1 MLVAVAAIC
10 IHQLLLSFVLLFD
23 DVPTSSEARAAK
35 RRRRELTPYKRNLSM
50 EYGTPTTNLEHVP
63 HLERIL
69 QDINRPYM
77 KDVTHLHGW
86 QFFLLADC
94 LKDLIERPRL
104 RPDGTRPVNNIHKKC
119 KLDHHHRLQY
129 CLKWLNDGNFFRT
142 REAEIG
148 YGKSSI
154 HEDTVHVL
162 QAIVEGLD
170 DELQWPDAEK
180 RQELAATY
188 PGMFNGCIGVADVK
202 EYQVVKYLDPVKER
216 RSWSGKKKINS
227 YKLLSVMDHSGRYI
241 FARLCLGKNDR
252 EVFTG
257 SPLYLQEGEFFS
269 EDEFVAADGAFE
281 GDGRL
286 RCSYK
291 NPGNDDVKKLW
302 NLAFREVRTG
312 VENSYQRTGAWF
324 PLIGNNKRKLPYSD
338 KVLFLAIHAAIRLHN
353 FIMNSE
359 QLSYAAHESVDNLY
373 VNYY

>member
-1 MLVAVAAIC
+1 MMLVAAAAIC
-10 IHQLLLSFVLLFD
+10 IHQLLLSFVIIFD
-23 DVPTSSEARAAK
+23 DVPTAYEAQAAK
-35 RRRRELTPYKRNLSM
+35 WHKRELTPYKRNLSM
-50 EYGTPTTNLEHVP
+50 EYGRPTTNLEHIP

-86 QFFLLADC
+86 KCFLLGDC

-104 RPDGTRPVNNIHKKC
+104 HPDGTRPVNNIHKKC
-119 KLDHHHRLQY
+119 KLDHYNCLYY

-142 REAEIG
+142 REAEII

-154 HEDTVHVL
+154 HEDTVHVV

-188 PGMFNGCIGVADVK
+188 PGMFHGCIGGANVK

-227 YKLLSVMDHSGRYI
+227 YKLLSDMDHSGHYI
-241 FARLCLGKNDR
+241 FAPLCLGKNDC

-281 GDGRL
+281 GDGCL
-286 RCSYK
+286 CCIHK

-324 PLIGNNKRKLPYSD
+324 
-338 KVLFLAIHAAIRLHN
+338 FHAWQQQVQATI
-353 FIMNSE
+353 F
-359 QLSYAAHESVDNLY
+359 
-373 VNYY
+373 